1 MCRLLSTIT
10 LSYRRR
16 IRLRKVQCPA
26 PWAPGPRVGA
36 RAGLGR
42 SFLRCC
48 RAESPGPA
56 RRPGHVSSHHDPTQQ
71 LPLSLRCRSRGRGQF
86 SGHHFYPEPPTSR
99 ASLDPASELWSRS
112 GRAGRGNLSRKWE
125 QEQGKPRRPSY
136 YIQCRAER
144 SDRALAALISLPG
157 RQPRRSSELRILG
170 DPGEA
175 GTGAASLLP
184 RTTKKNVEVG
194 APLLCRALYGPQ
206 CPESS
211 SYPLAPQSLKD
222 RTVSWVC
229 PTSEEVITCLPTN
242 LEKLLSTQ
250 QKTSHV
256 ENGSV

>member
-1 MCRLLSTIT
+1 MSAAIMIQLNNSRFLCGAGAGAGASSLDIIFTRSH
-10 LSYRRR
+10 
-16 IRLRKVQCPA
+16 QQAGPA
-26 PWAPGPRVGA
+26 WTQHPSCGGAQGGPGGVT
-36 RAGLGR
+36 
-42 SFLRCC
+42 
-48 RAESPGPA
+48 SPGS
-56 RRPGHVSSHHDPTQQ
+56 GS
-71 LPLSLRCRSRGRGQF
+71 RSRGSQED
-86 SGHHFYPEPPTSR
+86 HLITSS
-99 ASLDPASELWSRS
+99 A
-112 GRAGRGNLSRKWE
+112 E
-125 QEQGKPRRPSY
+125 QRPG
-136 YIQCRAER
+136 
-144 SDRALAALISLPG
+144 RALAALIPLPG
-157 RQPRRSSELRILG
+157 RQPRRSSQFRIQG
-170 DPGEA
+170 EPREA